1 MSRRNVAKPRRRR
14 QSDKQCLSNHKHV
27 RLCEKSATAGE
38 LASGSPWH
46 LVPCVMTHIT
56 GEDRSQLLLLP
67 DAVDD
72 YVGPDNPVRFI
83 DAFVDGL
90 DLEAAGFQR
99 VQPSDKGRPG
109 YDPAD
114 LLKLYIYG
122 YLNRIRSSRRLEAET
137 YRNLEVI
144 WLLRQLR
151 PDFKTIADFRR
162 DNRGA
167 FRAVF
172 RQFVRLCRELDL
184 YGRELIAVDGTRI
197 KAVNSRD
204 RNFTRAKLKSHL
216 QRIDERIDRY
226 LDQMNETDA
235 DDAGGSAVAVADLQD
250 KIASLRK
257 RKQTLETHRQTL
269 DDTGEAQ
276 LSLTDPDSRSMHF
289 VTRVGVGYNVQIA
302 VDTKHNLIAEQQV
315 HSKVQD
321 LGLLAATAVAA
332 RENLAVDKIDA
343 VADRGYY
350 KIEDIEACEAAG
362 ITPYVPKPDRSPARS
377 SGHFTKSEF
386 QYDAATDT
394 YRCPA
399 GERLAPRHR
408 TRVDKSRTDTYF
420 VDYANPAACR
430 GCGLRERCTKRTYRR
445 LKRFENESTL
455 ERMAVRLAARPEVMD
470 RRQES
475 VEHPFGSIK
484 QWMGQG
490 AFLTRRLVSVRGE
503 FSLTALAYNMRRAMN
518 LVGIPALI
526 AVAAR

>member
-1 MSRRNVAKPRRRR
+1 MA
-14 QSDKQCLSNHKHV
+14 
-27 RLCEKSATAGE
+27 
-38 LASGSPWH
+38 
-46 LVPCVMTHIT
+46 HIS

-90 DLEAAGFQR
+90 DLEAAGFHR
-99 VQPSDKGRPG
+99 VEPSDKGRPG

-122 YLNRIRSSRRLEAET
+122 YLNYGYLNRIRSSRRLEVET
-137 YRNLEVI
+137 HRNLEVI
-144 WLLRQLR
+144 WLLRQLK

-197 KAVNSRD
+197 KAVNNRD
-204 RNFTRAKLKSHL
+204 RSFTRANLKKDL
-216 QRIDERIDRY
+216 QRIDERLDRY
-226 LDQMNETDA
+226 LNQMNEADA
-235 DDAGGSAVAVADLQD
+235 DDAGGRVDSVAHLHD
-250 KIASLRK
+250 KIASLRN
-257 RKQTLETHRQTL
+257 RKETLERHRQTL

-276 LSLTDPDSRSMHF
+276 LSLTDPDSRSMHSG
-289 VTRVGVGYNVQIA
+289 TRVGVGYNVQIA

-315 HSKVQD
+315 HSNVSD
-321 LGLLAATAVAA
+321 LGLLAETATAA
-332 RENLAVDKIDA
+332 RENLATCEIDV

-362 ITPYVPKPDRSPARS
+362 ITPYVPKPDRSTAKR
-377 SGHFTKSEF
+377 SGHFPKSEF

-399 GERLAPRHR
+399 GERLAPLYRR
-408 TRVDKSRTDTYF
+408 SVSKSRPGTYLLA
-420 VDYANPAACR
+420 YTNIAACR
-430 GCGLRERCTKRTYRR
+430 GCGLRQRCTKNLYRSIM
-445 LKRFENESTL
+445 RFENESMM
-455 ERMAVRLAARPEVMD
+455 ERMADRLAARPEVMD
-470 RRQES
+470 RRRES

-490 AFLTRRLVSVRGE
+490 AFLTRRLANVRGE
-503 FSLTALAYNMRRAMN
+503 FSLTALAYNMRRAID

>member
-1 MSRRNVAKPRRRR
+1 
-14 QSDKQCLSNHKHV
+14 
-27 RLCEKSATAGE
+27 
-38 LASGSPWH
+38 
-46 LVPCVMTHIT
+46 MTHIT

-99 VQPSDKGRPG
+99 VQPSDKGRQG

-137 YRNLEVI
+137 HRNLEVI
-144 WLLRQLR
+144 WLLRQLK

-172 RQFVRLCRELDL
+172 RHFVRLCRELDL
-184 YGRELIAVDGTRI
+184 YGRELLAVDGTRI
-197 KAVNSRD
+197 KAVNNRD

-216 QRIDERIDRY
+216 QRLDERLDRY
-226 LDQMNETDA
+226 LDQMNQADA

-257 RKQTLETHRQTL
+257 RKETLEAHRQTL

-276 LSLTDPDSRSMHF
+276 LSLTDPDSRSMHS

-315 HSKVQD
+315 HNHVSD
-321 LGLLAATAVAA
+321 LGLLAETAAAA

-350 KIEDIEACEAAG
+350 KIEDIEACEAARDHALRTEARPEHG
-362 ITPYVPKPDRSPARS
+362 QAQWPLSEVRVPVRRRFGHLPVPRRRAPGAVVSHRRRQVAYRHVCCQLRQPRRMQGLRSTETM
-377 SGHFTKSEF
+377 H
-386 QYDAATDT
+386 Q
-394 YRCPA
+394 
-399 GERLAPRHR
+399 RLSDHN
-408 TRVDKSRTDTYF
+408 T
-420 VDYANPAACR
+420 
-430 GCGLRERCTKRTYRR
+430 LRERID
-445 LKRFENESTL
+445 N
-455 ERMAVRLAARPEVMD
+455 
-470 RRQES
+470 
-475 VEHPFGSIK
+475 
-484 QWMGQG
+484 G
-490 AFLTRRLVSVRGE
+490 AHG
-503 FSLTALAYNMRRAMN
+503 
-518 LVGIPALI
+518 
-526 AVAAR
+526 

>member
-1 MSRRNVAKPRRRR
+1 MK
-14 QSDKQCLSNHKHV
+14 
-27 RLCEKSATAGE
+27 
-38 LASGSPWH
+38 
-46 LVPCVMTHIT
+46 T
-56 GEDRSQLLLLP
+56 GPSFCFCP
-67 DAVDD
+67 DVVDD
-72 YVGPDNPVRFI
+72 CVGPDNPVRFI
-83 DAFVDGL
+83 DAFAGGL

-99 VQPSDKGRPG
+99 VRSNDKGRPG

-122 YLNRIRSSRRLEAET
+122 YLNRIRSSRRLEVET
-137 YRNLEVI
+137 HRNLETI

-162 DNRGA
+162 DNRNA

-197 KAVNSRD
+197 KAVNNRD
-204 RNFTRAKLKSHL
+204 RNFTRAKLKTHL
-216 QRIDERIDRY
+216 QRIDDRLDRY
-226 LDQMNETDA
+226 LDQMNEADA
-235 DDAGGSAVAVADLQD
+235 DDAGGRVDAVADLQE

-257 RKQTLETHRQTL
+257 RKETLERHRQTL
-269 DDTGEAQ
+269 DDTREAQ
-276 LSLTDPDSRSMHF
+276 LSLTDPDSRSMHSG
-289 VTRVGVGYNVQIA
+289 TRVGVGYNVQMA

-315 HSKVQD
+315 HSKVSD
-321 LGLLAATAVAA
+321 LGLLAETATAA
-332 RENLAVDKIDA
+332 RENLAACEIDA

-350 KIEDIEACEAAG
+350 KIEDIEDCEAAG
-362 ITPYVPKPDRSPARS
+362 ITPYVPKPDRSTARR
-377 SGHFTKSEF
+377 SGHFPEVL

-399 GERLAPRHR
+399 GEHLVPLYRGS
-408 TRVDKSRTDTYF
+408 VGKSRTGTYL
-420 VDYANPAACR
+420 VSYVNRAACR
-430 GCGLRERCTKRTYRR
+430 GCGLRERCTKNTYRR
-445 LKRFENESTL
+445 LTRFENESMM
-455 ERMAVRLAARPEVMD
+455 ERMADRLAAKPEVMD
-470 RRQES
+470 RRRES

-490 AFLTRRLVSVRGE
+490 AFLTRRLGNVRGE
-503 FSLTALAYNMRRAMN
+503 FSLTALAYNMRRAIN